1 MSRVENLPSA
11 AARTLAS
18 AQSRE
23 AASRPER
30 TTFSLP
36 EMLNQ
41 AAARQVRRPA
51 NESFGGTRAAQTRAA
66 PERPQPLQT
75 PERPRDQREAQRSR
89 PADRAAE
96 ARERRESRRAEDDKR
111 ADEPTAPDAKGDRRT
126 TDTAQ
131 PSDGASGTTSD
142 TKDAASAEEAAA
154 AEAGDAA
161 TEAAAAG
168 PGATATIAIALS
180 LPGAPVP
187 GAGLQGAAAGK
198 GEVLG
203 VRGSGQGSGGAAKA
217 GTADNPAEKGNAAG
231 ETERQPAIPVAAVPG
246 RQDNGQGEGGGAAD
260 TALPGLIDQLKDG
273 ASGQAGGAGRPAFG
287 DLLEQ
292 AAGADPKGGAT
303 AQRAVVTDVAVG
315 RVPIEI
321 GLKALE
327 GSNQF
332 EIRLAPDELGRV
344 DVKLDIDDAGQV
356 KAHLVV
362 ERPEALALL
371 TRDRSQLEQAL
382 EQAGLRPADGGISFS
397 LRDGS
402 TDGGGRF
409 MQGGDGRPQGGRAG
423 PDGTEEAALQGAAS
437 ILPRAILSRLGA
449 LDLRI

>member
-51 NESFGGTRAAQTRAA
+51 NESVPGTRAAQTRAA
-66 PERPQPLQT
+66 PERPQPPQA

-96 ARERRESRRAEDDKR
+96 ARERRDSRRAEDDRR
-111 ADEPTAPDAKGDRRT
+111 ADEPTASVTHGDRRA
-126 TDTAQ
+126 TDTGQASHAA
-131 PSDGASGTTSD
+131 SDTASE
-142 TKDAASAEEAAA
+142 TKDAAGAEEAAT
-154 AEAGDAA
+154 AEAGNAA
-161 TEAAAAG
+161 SEAAAAG
-168 PGATATIAIALS
+168 PGAAATIAIALAV
-180 LPGAPVP
+180 PGAPVP
-187 GAGLQGAAAGK
+187 GASLEGAAAAAGK
-198 GEVLG
+198 GEVPGL
-203 VRGSGQGSGGAAKA
+203 RGSGQGSGTSAKA
-217 GTADNPAEKGNAAG
+217 GQGSAEKGHAAG

-246 RQDNGQGEGGGAAD
+246 RQDGAEGEGGGAAD
-260 TALPGLIDQLKDG
+260 TALPGLIEQLKDG
-273 ASGQAGGAGRPAFG
+273 AAGQARGAGRPAFG
-287 DLLEQ
+287 DLLDQ